1 MSYSEDPSSP
11 AAPFS
16 GDNTG
21 QIFELPDMVAAS
33 VTTTERVVD
42 TQSGFLIVVKRLTDK
57 LSLSV
62 KRRIG
67 TPPASS
73 VSLTP
78 DESLKL
84 SRILSSSVSTV
95 EEDQAEPQIEK
106 MESPRAIRRR
116 NAARLSSQDDGEI
129 TIPDLVVPTHAL
141 QSTKMPMKLML
152 MSVLRAFMI
161 PVVGLVLTIFAIG
174 FGLGVSSDKM
184 ISAKPPV
191 MADPLAADPLNSK
204 NVDSFVRDFVS
215 RMLDFSAKTY
225 RLSQVQA
232 MATMSPDLLERYWQE
247 TRFPLSKKQL
257 AALPPQTSIM
267 ITELK
272 QERVDQST
280 VQVDIK
286 AMLSDPQ
293 NPKIVTPVNLR
304 LKLASGEDG
313 QIVVTDQQDI
323 SATTGK

>member
-16 GDNTG
+16 GDSTG
-21 QIFELPDMVAAS
+21 QIFELPDMVQGS

-84 SRILSSSVSTV
+84 SRILSTSIVDPEV
-95 EEDQAEPQIEK
+95 EAQSEPP

-116 NAARLSSQDDGEI
+116 NASSRLAEADSGEI
-129 TIPDLVVPTHAL
+129 TLSDLVVPAQSL
-141 QSTKMPMKLML
+141 QNVHVPMKLML
-152 MSVLRAFMI
+152 VSVLRAFMVPI
-161 PVVGLVLTIFAIG
+161 VGLVLTVFAIG
-174 FGLGVSSDKM
+174 FGIGVGSDKM
-184 ISAKPPV
+184 ISAKPLSV
-191 MADPLAADPLNSK
+191 AGDLLASDPLNSQK
-204 NVDSFVRDFVS
+204 VDSFVRDFVC
-215 RMLDFSAKTY
+215 RMLDFSGKTY

-232 MATMSPDLLERYWQE
+232 MASMSPDLLERYWQE

-257 AALPPQTSIM
+257 AALPNQTSIM
-267 ITELK
+267 IVELK

-286 AMLSDPQ
+286 AMLSDIS
-293 NPKIVTPVNLR
+293 NPKVVTPVNLR
-304 LKLASGEDG
+304 LKLTNGEDG

-323 SATTGK
+323 SATK